1 MKYFGAS
8 VHFNKGRI
16 NVIRLSEQ
24 IRIKQLIGHKYEHIL
39 MIFFPYLKVL
49 QYVSNL
55 AVYRLCITWKQ
66 SAARLQSSFCCCFLK
81 KVEIGIIYWRKW
93 ETTARSMK
101 QQFHK
106 LKQETGS
113 SPCRKFYLRT
123 GRLLSWWRL
132 EPLRQ
137 SRKRENWVSQWTIP
151 RKQGLYILD
160 HNAPD
165 LHKASARTCAHA
177 HWHTHTHKII

>member
-8 VHFNKGRI
+8 VHLNKGRI

-39 MIFFPYLKVL
+39 MIFSPCLKVL

-55 AVYRLCITWKQ
+55 AVSRLCITWKQ

-81 KVEIGIIYWRKW
+81 KVETGIKYWRKW

-113 SPCRKFYLRT
+113 SPCRKNLSQ
-123 GRLLSWWRL
+123 GRKIAQLVKALATK
-132 EPLRQ
+132 
-137 SRKRENWVSQWTIP
+137 SRKGENRVSQWTIP
-151 RKQGLYILD
+151 RKQGLWS
-160 HNAPD
+160 
-165 LHKASARTCAHA
+165 LHIGS
-177 HWHTHTHKII
+177 